1 MQKISAKK
9 NWISRYTC
17 WSWRFRWLWQNNPSE
32 WDSKKTPNQSDRF
45 WWQKVIWFTR
55 IPRFIIPSTNRDT
68 KKLKILS
75 EVFINSS
82 RYFFPYS
89 VSFHQARKTRLP
101 STQLAA
107 LKNLFKNKEGKRL
120 NPVVLAHQNPKNLR
134 FILDCWRKNIL
145 LARLPFIKFNKAD
158 NRRLNEIRFAIENS
172 FSGASSPRKI
182 AQQRFIERNFLESGR
197 YRRIAANI
205 LSYGKLFEQHKI
217 AHLVVGDAGNGN
229 CRLLLE
235 IANLK
240 NIPADELLN
249 GMFLMNILMCDRA
262 IMSTSPT

>member
-1 MQKISAKK
+1 M
-9 NWISRYTC
+9 
-17 WSWRFRWLWQNNPSE
+17 
-32 WDSKKTPNQSDRF
+32 
-45 WWQKVIWFTR
+45 
-55 IPRFIIPSTNRDT
+55 
-68 KKLKILS
+68 
-75 EVFINSS
+75 
-82 RYFFPYS
+82 
-89 VSFHQARKTRLP
+89 
-101 STQLAA
+101 
-107 LKNLFKNKEGKRL
+107 
-120 NPVVLAHQNPKNLR
+120 
-134 FILDCWRKNIL
+134 
-145 LARLPFIKFNKAD
+145 PFIKFNKAD

-205 LSYGKLFEQHKI
+205 VSYGKLFEQHKI

-249 GMFLMNILMCDRA
+249 GMFLTDEYFDVRSGDNVHKPYVKRLLSWGENDEIWLENQNKHLPFVRTGYPALENINTEFGDPLKPYKKALILPISR
-262 IMSTSPT
+262 ITEQKIKELFESLSTDPKFGMHSDL